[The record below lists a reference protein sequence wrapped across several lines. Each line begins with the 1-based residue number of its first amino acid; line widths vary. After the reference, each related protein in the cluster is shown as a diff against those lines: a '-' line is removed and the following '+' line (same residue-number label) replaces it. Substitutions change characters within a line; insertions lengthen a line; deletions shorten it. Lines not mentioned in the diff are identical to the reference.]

1 MHQLINKKKIYFYLI
16 SFLFISTF
24 FNHNLIDNLK
34 NTFKIDDIEIQN
46 TKAEI
51 NDIILSNTSFLL
63 GKNIFFI
70 NEKFL
75 FEKLYKLNF
84 IESISVVKKYPSTI
98 KIKTRETDLIA
109 ITYINQEKYFLGNNG
124 KFIIGK
130 KFKPKKDLPI
140 IFGNFELNDY
150 NLITQALK
158 KEGID
163 SNKITKYYFH
173 KSKRWDLFFE
183 NNILVKLPTKKIN
196 ETLRIYK
203 TLIKKNKIT
212 PYSTIDLRIYNRA
225 VIKNGQK

>member
-1 MHQLINKKKIYFYLI
+1 MHQLTNKKKIYFYLI

-75 FEKLYKLNF
+75 FEKLNKLNF

-183 NNILVKLPTKKIN
+183 DNILVKLPTKKIN

-225 VIKNGQK
+225 VIKNDQK

>member
-1 MHQLINKKKIYFYLI
+1 MHQLTNKKKIYFYLI

-75 FEKLYKLNF
+75 FEKLNKLNF

-225 VIKNGQK
+225 VIKNDQK

>member
-1 MHQLINKKKIYFYLI
+1 MHQLTNKKKIYFYLI

-183 NNILVKLPTKKIN
+183 DNILVKLPTKKIN

-225 VIKNGQK
+225 VIKNDQK

>member
-1 MHQLINKKKIYFYLI
+1 MLQLINKKKIYFYLV

-75 FEKLYKLNF
+75 FEKLNKLNF

-183 NNILVKLPTKKIN
+183 DNILVKLPTKKIN

-225 VIKNGQK
+225 VIKNDQK